1 MQLFIMRHGQA
12 NPMGSIDSERK
23 LTEQGFSEVKVMA
36 KWINEANLS
45 LENIFVSPYVRA
57 QQTANTVL
65 NGLNASPL
73 LTTLDFITP
82 SGNAKDVHNYIDGM
96 SGMSRSQG
104 CEGETIDGMSGMS
117 SNISRTHGCEG
128 ETIDGM
134 SGMDEQSLLIVSHM
148 PLVSY
153 LVAELTLGHHS
164 PIFQTAAIAQID
176 YDVEKMTGKLVKLI
190 SPFDLT

>member
-1 MQLFIMRHGQA
+1 MRHGQA

-36 KWINEANLS
+36 QWINVANLS

-82 SGNAKDVHNYIDGM
+82 SGNAKDVHNY
-96 SGMSRSQG
+96 
-104 CEGETIDGMSGMS
+104 
-117 SNISRTHGCEG
+117 
-128 ETIDGM
+128 IDGM

>member
-104 CEGETIDGMSGMS
+104 CEGETIDGMSGM
-117 SNISRTHGCEG
+117 
-128 ETIDGM
+128 
-134 SGMDEQSLLIVSHM
+134 DEQSLLIVSHM

>member
-36 KWINEANLS
+36 QWINVANLS

-82 SGNAKDVHNYIDGM
+82 SGNAKDVHNY
-96 SGMSRSQG
+96 
-104 CEGETIDGMSGMS
+104 
-117 SNISRTHGCEG
+117 
-128 ETIDGM
+128 IDGM

>member
-1 MQLFIMRHGQA
+1 MRHGQA

-96 SGMSRSQG
+96 SGM
-104 CEGETIDGMSGMS
+104 
-117 SNISRTHGCEG
+117 
-128 ETIDGM
+128 
-134 SGMDEQSLLIVSHM
+134 DEQSLLIVSHM